1 MQKGTGVNLIGD
13 VAKGQNA
20 TSPIQEDNM
29 IFETH
34 AHYDDEQFNED
45 RDELLRSMA
54 DNGIGTI
61 VNVGA
66 SLRGCRDSIVLA
78 KRYPFVYAA
87 VGVHPDEVGDLNE
100 ETFAWLKDQFAY
112 DKVVAVGEIGLDYY
126 WDNESHDVQK
136 KWFIEQLNLARE
148 LELPVIIHSR
158 EAAAD
163 TLEIM
168 KEHAKGLR
176 GVIHCFSYS
185 AELAREYVKMG
196 FYIGIGGV
204 VTFKNAR
211 KLKETAAE
219 VPLEQIVL
227 ETDCPYLAPVP
238 NRGKRNSSLNLKYVA
253 EEIARIR
260 GLATEE
266 VIEQTAINAKQL
278 YNIK

>member
-54 DNGIGTI
+54 DNGIGMI

-100 ETFAWLKDQFAY
+100 ETFAWLKNQFAY

-185 AELAREYVKMG
+185 VELAREYVKMG

-260 GLATEE
+260 GLAAEE

>member
-260 GLATEE
+260 GLAAEE